1 MSDATTK
8 DDDNETSPNFEIE
21 LIQNIENRLV
31 NKNNTVKPLTTK
43 RPAAIAAA
51 NALKQPNSNILPV
64 TVKKEDVSTEA
75 SAAANIAASMKKR
88 IVVIASS
95 QKQTTS
101 AIH

>member
-1 MSDATTK
+1 MSDSTTK
-8 DDDNETSPNFEIE
+8 DEDNELINFEIE

-31 NKNNTVKPLTTK
+31 NKNPIKPQAK

-51 NALKQPNSNILPV
+51 NALKQPNTNILP